1 MNQSLRSVLSAT
13 TLPIPGVFNAL
24 VALAARDAGFR
35 ACYISGGATSV
46 CAGVPDIGLLSL
58 DHFCILIREVARASA
73 LPVIADADT
82 GFGDEQM
89 TRRTVIEYAHAGAS
103 CLHIE
108 DQVFPKRCGH
118 LEGKELI
125 PVEQAAEKIRW
136 AAQAAREVDEER
148 AAGASDRFIVCART
162 DAAGVEGLDSA
173 IARARAY
180 IDAGAEMI
188 FPEGLQSEQD
198 FETFARAMRDLPGPS
213 ARGGPFLL
221 ANMTEFGKTPMLPLA
236 RFDELGY
243 DCVIYP
249 VSMLRVAMG
258 AVTHALADLHKAGT
272 LEGWL
277 DRMQTRQ
284 DLYRLVAYDP
294 KQPWRFP
301 AR

>member
-1 MNQSLRSVLSAT
+1 MNKSLRSVLSASC
-13 TLPIPGVFNAL
+13 LPIPGVFNAL
-24 VALAARDAGFR
+24 VALAARDAGFK

-46 CAGVPDIGLLSL
+46 CAGVPDIGLLGL
-58 DHFCILIREVARASA
+58 DHFCTLIREVARASA

-89 TRRTVIEYAHAGAS
+89 TRRTVIEYAHAGAT

-118 LEGKELI
+118 LDGKELV
-125 PVEQAAEKIRW
+125 PTEQAAEKIRW
-136 AAQAAREVDEER
+136 AARAAREVDDAYGRNE
-148 AAGASDRFIVCART
+148 ADRFIVCART

-180 IDAGAEMI
+180 VDAGAEMI
-188 FPEGLQSEQD
+188 FPEGLTSEQHFD
-198 FETFARAMRDLPGPS
+198 TFARAMRDMPGPS
-213 ARGGPFLL
+213 PRGGPFLL

-249 VSMLRVAMG
+249 VSMLRIAMG
-258 AVTHALADLHKAGT
+258 AVTHALAHLRERGT
-272 LEGWL
+272 LEELL

-294 KQPWRFP
+294 ARPWPFP
-301 AR
+301 PR